1 MIGTVLA
8 LGHLTRELQLP
19 NKTSITKQ
27 VKVFSSFLGIL
38 PGTGV
43 QLYKTLFLPLRNP
56 ILKKEAA
63 IKKKKKKKALECIVS
78 SVTIKICSRYRM
90 KPPKRND
97 KQGRLPT
104 GAAF

>member
-63 IKKKKKKKALECIVS
+63 IKKKKSI
-78 SVTIKICSRYRM
+78 RM
-90 KPPKRND
+90 HCVQCNNKNMFKVQNETPK
-97 KQGRLPT
+97 T
-104 GAAF
+104 E

>member
-63 IKKKKKKKALECIVS
+63 IKKKKALECIVS